1 MAGTDIKDLLGG
13 GISNKNGEFV
23 LILAFNEHDTIEM
36 IMMLQ
41 IIIKVLTFWEQRP
54 KV

>member
-1 MAGTDIKDLLGG
+1 MVETGFKDLSSDGMP
-13 GISNKNGEFV
+13 NKNGGFV
-23 LILAFNEHDTIEM
+23 LILAFNEHDTIGM